1 MAKLCLKISTK
12 DENANYF
19 LTSFVICKKRKDTI
33 VELYIIDINDLVSKE
48 QYTEW
53 LNKVSSE
60 SQKRIRRFRFL
71 EDAKR
76 SLYGEILVR
85 YLACQKLH
93 IKNEDIKIERN
104 LYGKPFL
111 KGYPVFSYNI
121 SHAGKWIICVIAD
134 YPVGV
139 DIELVKF
146 INLDIAKRFFTK
158 AEYEMIL
165 METIDSQQQL
175 FYQIWTAK
183 ESYIKYIGRG
193 LSIPLNSFTIYK
205 ECSDIYKVDLDTSCI
220 IKTINSFENYI
231 VSICHTSLEEQ
242 QIEFRKI
249 EMKEIT
255 L

>member
-1 MAKLCLKISTK
+1 M
-12 DENANYF
+12 
-19 LTSFVICKKRKDTI
+19 

-48 QYTEW
+48 QYMKW
-53 LNKVSSE
+53 LNKISDE
-60 SQKRIRRFRFL
+60 LRKRILRFRFL

-76 SLYGEILVR
+76 TLYGEIIVR

-121 SHAGKWIICVIAD
+121 SHAGKWIICIIAN
-134 YPVGV
+134 YEVGV
-139 DIELVKF
+139 DIEPVKF

-158 AEYEMIL
+158 NEYEMIL
-165 METIDSQQQL
+165 MESIDNQQQL

-205 ECSDIYKVDLDTSCI
+205 EYSDIYKVDIDKSCI
-220 IKTINSFENYI
+220 IRSIKLLENYVI
-231 VSICHTSLEEQ
+231 SICYNLLEKQ
-242 QIEFRKI
+242 QIEFHKI
-249 EMKEIT
+249 KMEEIT